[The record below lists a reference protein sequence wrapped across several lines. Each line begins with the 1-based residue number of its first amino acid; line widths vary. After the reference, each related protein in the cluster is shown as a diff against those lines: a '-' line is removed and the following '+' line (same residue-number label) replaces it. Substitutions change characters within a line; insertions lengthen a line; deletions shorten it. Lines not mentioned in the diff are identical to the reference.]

1 MYAFFFGCTNL
12 VYLFLPVCHEND
24 ACCLVAEPVV
34 RSSQRPEAEIAVTY
48 IARASVVPRWDRAG
62 KFLPTT

>member
-1 MYAFFFGCTNL
+1 MRTMLA
-12 VYLFLPVCHEND
+12 
-24 ACCLVAEPVV
+24 ASRVAEPVV